1 MFELRFSFGSGY
13 RIYFAEEDDVT
24 VILLLGGDK
33 SRQSKD
39 IATAKKYWSELRGNN
54 HA

>member
-1 MFELRFSFGSGY
+1 VFELRFSFGSGY